1 MKKKVLSA
9 ILASSIAIAPVAHA
23 DDDAA
28 WAIGGFI
35 LGVLV
40 GQDKDDH
47 RSSPPPPPPPEVRR
61 VPAPHREPR
70 LIPQYRTVCEEWQ
83 EYDPWGNPRIRR
95 QCHQEFIGYREV
107 Y

>member
-1 MKKKVLSA
+1 MKKT
-9 ILASSIAIAPVAHA
+9 IISIALVSMLAVSPAKADNDDIA
-23 DDDAA
+23 
-28 WAIGGFI
+28 WGIGGFI

-47 RSSPPPPPPPEVRR
+47 RSSPPPPPPEVRR